1 MLKFVKIDES
11 LTIVSACQNNNLHEN
26 VKRQINFAIYIW
38 FVEFFSSNILFLFRV
53 LVMGDG
59 EILEFDEPNLL
70 IQNADSYFY
79 HLASQEFSDQE

>member
-1 MLKFVKIDES
+1 MFADMKDLISFCNLFV
-11 LTIVSACQNNNLHEN
+11 
-26 VKRQINFAIYIW
+26 NFRLISY
-38 FVEFFSSNILFLFRV
+38 FFLRV

-79 HLASQEFSDQE
+79 HLASQEFSDHE